1 MRPAAL
7 VLLSALLA
15 LPVIALAQTPAP
27 IAAPPAAPA
36 AKAAYESD
44 PKFVDAL
51 ADAKLLLRKHQYDF
65 ARDAFAKANKISG
78 NTCVRCLEDLY
89 ELEIGLHKPK
99 DAQVSAARLVELA
112 TTPSEKSIALARSA
126 RALLQ
131 QAGDKPKQPQ
141 LEAAHAVYQTALTTY
156 PRNLSARWED
166 ACVLARMGQLDKA
179 ATEFTTC
186 ANTASPTDPLRVR
199 ARHFAENPSLSLA
212 KMAPGF
218 EVTANDGSR
227 FNLDNMGGRVV
238 LIDFWATWCP
248 PCNAELPHMKK
259 IAKEFANDPLVIISI
274 SWDRDADK
282 WKQFI
287 DKNEMTWLQYRD
299 ADHKLSEQFGVNAIP
314 HYFTVDSDGV
324 LTAEMLGEGSDVEG
338 KLKKLIKRARE
349 THPPAA
355 TAIQTSTG
363 N

>member
-1 MRPAAL
+1 MRS
-7 VLLSALLA
+7 VLLAVLAVFFSAA
-15 LPVIALAQTPAP
+15 TALAQKPVP
-27 IAAPPAAPA
+27 
-36 AKAAYESD
+36 AYESD
-44 PKFVDAL
+44 PKFISAL
-51 ADAKLLLRKHQYDF
+51 NDAKQLLQKHDYNF

-78 NTCVRCLEDLY
+78 NNCVRCLEDMF
-89 ELEIGLHKPK
+89 ELEIVLHKPK
-99 DAQVSAARLVELA
+99 DAQVSAGRLMELA
-112 TTPSEKSIALARSA
+112 ATPSEKSIAMSKSA
-126 RALLQ
+126 RALVQ
-131 QAGDKPKQPQ
+131 QAGDKPKPSQ
-141 LEAAHAVYQTALTTY
+141 LEAAHTAYQTALTTY

-166 ACVLARMGQLDKA
+166 ACLLARMGQLDKA
-179 ATEFTTC
+179 ASEFSTC
-186 ANTASPTDPLRVR
+186 ADSASSTDPLRVR

-238 LIDFWATWCP
+238 LIDFWATWCG

-274 SWDRDADK
+274 SWDNNADR
-282 WKQFI
+282 WKEFI
-287 DKNEMTWLQYRD
+287 AKNEMTWVQYRD

-314 HYFTVDSDGV
+314 HYFTIDSDGV

-349 THPPAA
+349 ARPA
-355 TAIQTSTG
+355 TSAAPESAG

>member
-1 MRPAAL
+1 MRPA
-7 VLLSALLA
+7 VLALLA
-15 LPVIALAQTPAP
+15 NIFFLPLLGRAQTKAP
-27 IAAPPAAPA
+27 
-36 AKAAYESD
+36 YESD
-44 PKFVDAL
+44 PRFIA
-51 ADAKLLLRKHQYDF
+51 AMAEAKQLMQKQNYVF
-65 ARDAFAKANKISG
+65 AREAYLKADKISG
-78 NTCVRCLEDLY
+78 NTCSSCIESLFDLN
-89 ELEIGLHKPK
+89 LGLAKYK
-99 DAQVSAARLVELA
+99 DAQANATRLAEL
-112 TTPSEKSIALARSA
+112 TTNPAEKSIAEAKRG
-126 RALLQ
+126 RALLM
-131 QAGDKPKQPQ
+131 QAGDKAKPAQ
-141 LEAAHAVYQTALTTY
+141 LEAAHAVFEAALTEY

-166 ACVLARMGQLDKA
+166 ACVLARMGRFDKA

-186 ANTASPTDPLRVR
+186 ADTASPSDPLRVR

-238 LIDFWATWCP
+238 LIDFWATWCG

-274 SWDRDADK
+274 SWDSDAEK

-287 DKNEMTWLQYRD
+287 AKNEMTWLQYRD
-299 ADHKLSEQFGVNAIP
+299 ADHKLSERFGVNAIP

-349 THPPAA
+349 ARPSAVAVTQESA
-355 TAIQTSTG
+355 G